1 MLQHKVAIIIP
12 STVNGNEPAPR
23 QLVNRWIQAAKLKFG
38 RLFGGFTCFD
48 AEGGWVSEQ
57 HGLIEE
63 AVTVVSSF
71 TDGDGLRFIDDVKEF
86 AARMAE
92 AMGQEAVSI
101 ELDHTLQFITPVM
114 VAG

>member
-1 MLQHKVAIIIP
+1 MLQHKIAIVVP

-23 QLVNRWIQAAKLKFG
+23 QLVNHWLKAAKLTFA
-38 RLFGGFTCFD
+38 RLFGGFTSHNAC
-48 AEGGWVSEQ
+48 GGWMSEQ

-63 AVTVVSSF
+63 NVTVVSAF
-71 TDGDGLRFIDDVKEF
+71 TDDEGLRFIDDVKEF

-92 AMGQEAVSI
+92 AMGQEAISI
-101 ELDHTLQFITPVM
+101 EVDHSLEFITPVM

>member
-1 MLQHKVAIIIP
+1 MLQHKVAIIVP
-12 STVNGNEPAPR
+12 TTVNASEEAPK
-23 QLVNRWIQAAKLKFG
+23 QLVNHWVQAAKLKFAN
-38 RLFGGFTCFD
+38 LFGGFTTFK
-48 AEGGWVSEQ
+48 ALGGWMSEQ

-71 TDGDGLRFIDDVKEF
+71 TNEDGLRFVDDVRDF

-92 AMGQEAVSI
+92 AMGQEAVGV
-101 ELDHTLQFITPVM
+101 ELDHGIEFITPVL

>member
-1 MLQHKVAIIIP
+1 MLHHKIAIIIP

-23 QLVNRWIQAAKLKFG
+23 QLVNQWLKAAKLKFAN
-38 RLFGGFTCFD
+38 LFGGFTSHV
-48 AEGGWVSEQ
+48 ANGGWVSDQ

-63 AVTVVSSF
+63 SVTVVSSF
-71 TDGDGLRFIDDVKEF
+71 TNEDGLRFLDDVKEF

-92 AMGQEAVSI
+92 SMGQEAISV
-101 ELDHTLQFITPVM
+101 EVDHTLEFIMPVM